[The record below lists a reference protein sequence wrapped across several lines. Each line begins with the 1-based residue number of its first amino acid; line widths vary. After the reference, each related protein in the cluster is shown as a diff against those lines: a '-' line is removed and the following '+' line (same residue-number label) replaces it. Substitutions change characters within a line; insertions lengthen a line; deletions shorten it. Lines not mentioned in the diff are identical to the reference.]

1 LLNSTA
7 DQSVNDKESA
17 MTKSQIT
24 HIDSER
30 ELDLALIGGR
40 VIDPATGLDAI
51 KDVGIKGD
59 KIVEISDSVRRT
71 RAKVVRDVSGRLV
84 VPGLIDTHAHCYTH
98 VTGPFGLNPED
109 VGVRAGV
116 ATVVDQGG
124 ASPLTM
130 GGFQKFVAEPATTRV
145 LSFVSTYLAGGLYG
159 HQYVD
164 LYGPTGVNVDAIL
177 KSIDTYPDLIRGIKA
192 HAEPGSYSR
201 WGLDVLRMA
210 KQAGRTAKLP
220 VYIHL
225 GTLWPEKDGKQ
236 VDTQQLLSELIP
248 LLDEGDILAHPFSRY
263 PSGFVGPDNK
273 VHPLVFEAQKRG
285 VKIDVGRGS
294 HFSFDVAAKV
304 FDSGVMPD
312 TLGADL
318 HGYNISKLH
327 YDGQFRTDV
336 DYKTTADAIKSE
348 PTFSLHHA
356 MTELLALGMAMPDL
370 MKTVTSAPAAM
381 LGLSDILGSL
391 QPGRVAD
398 VSVMELESG
407 DFVLKDGGGSTHKA
421 TQRFKP
427 YFMLRAGKIHEADS
441 ELLPVWERRAA

>member
-1 LLNSTA
+1 MNKERAMATRKSKVTPLNS
-7 DQSVNDKESA
+7 K
-17 MTKSQIT
+17 
-24 HIDSER
+24 R
-30 ELDLALIGGR
+30 ELDLVLTGGR
-40 VIDPATGLDAI
+40 VIDPATGLDAV

-59 KIVEISDSVRRT
+59 KIVEIGDSIRPS
-71 RAKVVRDVSGRLV
+71 RAKAVRDVRGRLV

-98 VTGPFGLNPED
+98 VTGPFGLHPED

-116 ATVVDQGG
+116 ATIVDQGG

-130 GGFQKFVAEPATTRV
+130 GGFQKFIAEPAETRV

-164 LYGPTGVNVDAIL
+164 LYGPHGVNVDAIL
-177 KSIDTYPDLIRGIKA
+177 KSIATYPDLIRGIKA

-201 WGLDVLRMA
+201 WGLDVLRLA
-210 KQAGRTAKLP
+210 KKAGRAAKLP

-225 GTLWPEKDGKQ
+225 GTLWPEKDGKA
-236 VDTQQLLSELIP
+236 VDTKQLLDELIP
-248 LLDEGDILAHPFSRY
+248 LLDPGDILAHPFSRF

-273 VHPLVFEAQKRG
+273 VHPLVFEAMKRG

-294 HFSFDVAAKV
+294 HFSFEVAQKV
-304 FDSGVMPD
+304 VDCGILPD

-327 YDGQFRTDV
+327 YDGTFRPDV

-356 MTELLALGMAMPDL
+356 MTELLALGAPL
-370 MKTVTSAPAAM
+370 THVIKTVTSNPAAM
-381 LGLSDILGSL
+381 LGLSDTLGSL

-398 VSVMELESG
+398 VSVIELESG
-407 DFVLKDGGGSTHKA
+407 SFEMKDGGGTKRRA
-421 TQRFKP
+421 KQRFKP

-441 ELLPVWERRAA
+441 ELLPRWERRAA